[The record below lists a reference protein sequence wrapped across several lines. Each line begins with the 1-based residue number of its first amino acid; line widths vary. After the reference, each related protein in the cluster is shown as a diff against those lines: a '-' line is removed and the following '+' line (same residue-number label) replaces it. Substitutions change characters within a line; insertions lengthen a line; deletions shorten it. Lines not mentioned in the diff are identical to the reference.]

1 MEFCLAG
8 WDDVGRKV
16 TENVEKVHGMRQ
28 ERNCSGKEELR

>member
-8 WDDVGRKV
+8 LEDVGRKV
-16 TENVEKVHGMRQ
+16 TENVEEVPGMRQ